1 MSNLIKKDVKYLN
14 KDFAQFRQ
22 NLINFAKNYF
32 PDTYQDFNESS
43 PGMMFIEMASYVGD
57 VLSYYTDTSFRESNL
72 STATEN
78 SNILALS
85 QLFGY
90 KPKLN
95 SPAKTTIDIFQL
107 VIAKGSGDAA
117 RPDMDYALSVNSNV
131 ELESEEGIKFR
142 TINPIDFNDDPDV
155 SVYEIDASGNV
166 VRYLLKKQ
174 VEVESGEIQTLTF
187 LFNDPK
193 PYDKITLPDS
203 NVINIIDVTDSA
215 GNKWNEVDYLAQDT
229 IFEDIANIPF
239 NDPELS
245 EHRSTVPYILKLR
258 KTPRR
263 FVTRLRDDNR
273 LELQFGS
280 GLSADQ
286 DEEIIPNPKNVGSG
300 LDYLKRVTTD
310 SIDPSNFLYTS
321 TYGIAPSNTSLTVRY
336 TTGGSLTDNVGINSI
351 TKINNISY
359 LNEIANV
366 DLSDSK
372 ASVAVTNP
380 SPALGGKQKQDLD
393 SIKQN
398 AMAAFAAQ
406 NRAITREDY
415 ITRIYSMPSKFG
427 SVSKAYV
434 IGDTQINTKDTTYP
448 SDVIQNPLALNVYL
462 LAQNDAGSFVECNQ
476 ALKENIRTYISQYRM
491 LTDALNIK
499 PAFIINLGV
508 NFEITTRPNYN
519 SNEVLLACISR
530 LRTLLS
536 NNRMQIN
543 APIDLAA
550 LTVALDQVDGVQSV
564 INFEIY
570 NKTGGSYSSNKYNVE
585 SATKN
590 SIIYPSLDP
599 CIFEIKY
606 PDNDI
611 RGRVIKP

>member
-1 MSNLIKKDVKYLN
+1 
-14 KDFAQFRQ
+14 
-22 NLINFAKNYF
+22 
-32 PDTYQDFNESS
+32 
-43 PGMMFIEMASYVGD
+43 
-57 VLSYYTDTSFRESNL
+57 
-72 STATEN
+72 
-78 SNILALS
+78 
-85 QLFGY
+85 
-90 KPKLN
+90 
-95 SPAKTTIDIFQL
+95 
-107 VIAKGSGDAA
+107 
-117 RPDMDYALSVNSNV
+117 
-131 ELESEEGIKFR
+131 
-142 TINPIDFNDDPDV
+142 
-155 SVYEIDASGNV
+155 
-166 VRYLLKKQ
+166 
-174 VEVESGEIQTLTF
+174 
-187 LFNDPK
+187 
-193 PYDKITLPDS
+193 
-203 NVINIIDVTDSA
+203 
-215 GNKWNEVDYLAQDT
+215 
-229 IFEDIANIPF
+229 
-239 NDPELS
+239 
-245 EHRSTVPYILKLR
+245 
-258 KTPRR
+258 
-263 FVTRLRDDNR
+263 
-273 LELQFGS
+273 
-280 GLSADQ
+280 
-286 DEEIIPNPKNVGSG
+286 
-300 LDYLKRVTTD
+300 
-310 SIDPSNFLYTS
+310 
-321 TYGIAPSNTSLTVRY
+321 
-336 TTGGSLTDNVGINSI
+336 
-351 TKINNISY
+351 
-359 LNEIANV
+359 
-366 DLSDSK
+366 
-372 ASVAVTNP
+372 VAVTNP